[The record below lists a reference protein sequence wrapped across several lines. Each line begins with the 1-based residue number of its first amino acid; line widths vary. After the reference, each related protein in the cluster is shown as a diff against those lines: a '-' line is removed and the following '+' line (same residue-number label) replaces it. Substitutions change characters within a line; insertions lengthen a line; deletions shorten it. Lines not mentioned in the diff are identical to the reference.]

1 MSRYVQ
7 HFPDQSA
14 IVIPIGSFCSWR
26 RNMHIRIANEVK
38 PETQLRSVV
47 GPSVGRCA
55 FLVELQGN
63 LGEFLVSLYMQIA
76 WHTRWTWIKELKAQM
91 FLSLR
96 RDKRGHSTVLTP
108 ALLQNHNGNYLR
120 DSLSGKI
127 DVPAVR
133 VLRPGT
139 FSDFREWKIQKSGGA
154 AAVGQ
159 VKVPQAVVVWGEGC
173 WRDG

>member
-1 MSRYVQ
+1 RVASSDLLGGVSE
-7 HFPDQSA
+7 FCACPDY
-14 IVIPIGSFCSWR
+14 R
-26 RNMHIRIANEVK
+26 E
-38 PETQLRSVV
+38 
-47 GPSVGRCA
+47 SVGRCA

-63 LGEFLVSLYMQIA
+63 LGTNA
-76 WHTRWTWIKELKAQM
+76 
-91 FLSLR
+91 
-96 RDKRGHSTVLTP
+96 
-108 ALLQNHNGNYLR
+108 NHNGNYLR

-159 VKVPQAVVVWGEGC
+159 VKVPQAVVGRVIC
-173 WRDG
+173 DV